1 MQRNIILIFISLI
14 IVLIFINAKPLPN
27 IKPSPEKNDETKKKL
42 LFKPRSKE
50 YYDNLFKKGL
60 KLDDIIPEKERRK
73 EKINYKEDKKR
84 RRVLVFTMFVCI
96 FSIQSYY
103 LLYNKVFTWSCF
115 INYRHSIFH

>member
-1 MQRNIILIFISLI
+1 MQRNTILIFISLI

-27 IKPSPEKNDETKKKL
+27 IKPSPEKSDETKKKL

-84 RRVLVFTMFVCI
+84 RRALSKSFEKKE
-96 FSIQSYY
+96 
-103 LLYNKVFTWSCF
+103 NKKLWILERT
-115 INYRHSIFH
+115 N